1 MKKVILFISVLVAS
15 ALFSSKAA
23 AQVDY
28 GPNSEECIKYLSYY
42 TEYYKQK
49 NYDAALPNW
58 RKAYALCPPQSR
70 YSLLTDGTTLL
81 RREISK
87 STTSAERKKQLIDS
101 LMTIYD
107 QRVEFHPKYKVAS
120 LNNQALD
127 MYNYM
132 KNDNQYLYDG
142 LGKVIELNGK
152 NTKPN
157 IFLFHFNAAVN
168 LYKDGQ
174 LEADQLI
181 SDYQKAID
189 VIGTIVP
196 KSEIEGKLI
205 ADQVDKIESL
215 FISSQVA
222 SCDNL
227 LALFTPRFESNPT
240 DLTLAKNIAKMLQI
254 TEGCIDNE
262 LYLNAVN
269 VIYAQ
274 EPSHTSAYYLY
285 KLYSSRGDFE
295 NAEKYIEEA
304 VKFEDSDADTD
315 AGYWYDFATYCFKN
329 GNNAKAYAAAQE
341 AVNLSD
347 NFDGKA
353 YWLMGSIW
361 ASVPCGGDDIAR
373 RSKYWVATDF
383 MIKAKNA
390 DPALAEDADRSIS
403 QYRVYFPNT
412 ADAFMYN
419 VTNGQSYT
427 VSCGGM
433 RATTT
438 VRTNN

>member
-1 MKKVILFISVLVAS
+1 
-15 ALFSSKAA
+15 
-23 AQVDY
+23 
-28 GPNSEECIKYLSYY
+28 
-42 TEYYKQK
+42 
-49 NYDAALPNW
+49 
-58 RKAYALCPPQSR
+58 
-70 YSLLTDGTTLL
+70 
-81 RREISK
+81 
-87 STTSAERKKQLIDS
+87 
-101 LMTIYD
+101 
-107 QRVEFHPKYKVAS
+107 
-120 LNNQALD
+120 
-127 MYNYM
+127 
-132 KNDNQYLYDG
+132 
-142 LGKVIELNGK
+142 
-152 NTKPN
+152 
-157 IFLFHFNAAVN
+157 
-168 LYKDGQ
+168 
-174 LEADQLI
+174 
-181 SDYQKAID
+181 
-189 VIGTIVP
+189 
-196 KSEIEGKLI
+196 
-205 ADQVDKIESL
+205 
-215 FISSQVA
+215 
-222 SCDNL
+222 
-227 LALFTPRFESNPT
+227 
-240 DLTLAKNIAKMLQI
+240 MLQI

-361 ASVPCGGDDIAR
+361 ASAPCGGDDIAR